1 MELRPKG
8 SGSTCILPGIS
19 AFLHAAFTAHMLL
32 DTKARVDHADT
43 GRVYSRAERIVSCV
57 VLLDNPCFLTRYR
70 ARGFLV
76 GGVDAEHE

>member
-1 MELRPKG
+1 MSL
-8 SGSTCILPGIS
+8 LS
-19 AFLHAAFTAHMLL
+19 AIIRALMDSFVVMLL